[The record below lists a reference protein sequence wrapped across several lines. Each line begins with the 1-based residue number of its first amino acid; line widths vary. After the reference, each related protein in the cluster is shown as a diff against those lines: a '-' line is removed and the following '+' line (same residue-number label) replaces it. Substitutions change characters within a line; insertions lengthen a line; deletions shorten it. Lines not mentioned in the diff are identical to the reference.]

1 MNVAILTD
9 IKDKYESAD
18 QTTIKEA
25 IKRLR
30 TSQELT
36 YQDMATTLG
45 ISLNTAH
52 SYTNLSNTNKPEIY
66 TLMILAAKFEVN
78 IDEFFKE

>member
-1 MNVAILTD
+1 MNIAILTD

-18 QTTIKEA
+18 QVTIKEA
-25 IKRLR
+25 IKRHR

-52 SYTNLSNTNKPEIY
+52 SYTNVSNSNKPELY
-66 TLMILAAKFEVN
+66 TLMILAAKFEINV
-78 IDEFFKE
+78 DEFFKV

>member
-1 MNVAILTD
+1 MNIAILTD
-9 IKDKYESAD
+9 IKDKYEATN

-52 SYTNLSNTNKPEIY
+52 SYTNTSNNNKPELY

-78 IDEFFKE
+78 VDEFFIS